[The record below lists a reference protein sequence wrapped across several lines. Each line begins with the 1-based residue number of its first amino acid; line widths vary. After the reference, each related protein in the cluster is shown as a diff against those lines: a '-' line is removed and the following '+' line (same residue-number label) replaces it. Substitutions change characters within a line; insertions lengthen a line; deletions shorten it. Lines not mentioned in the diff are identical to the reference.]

1 VGFNEVLGVDV
12 LWWYHHKDGMSD
24 DLKPLAWIG
33 NSQKEL
39 RAFPEDVKDVMG
51 YALHLAQAGGKHDAV
66 KPLAGFG
73 GAGVLEVVDDYDGD
87 TYRAVYTVK
96 FADRV
101 YVLHAFQKKAKKGI
115 KTPKQ
120 EIDLIRERL
129 KLAEADH
136 TARAKGGRT

>member
-1 VGFNEVLGVDV
+1 MEDAPR
-12 LWWYHHKDGMSD
+12 
-24 DLKPLAWIG
+24 PLAWIG
-33 NSQKEL
+33 SSLKAL
-39 RAFPEDVKDVMG
+39 RTFPDEVKDVMG
-51 YALHLAQAGGKHDAV
+51 YALHLAQAGGKHDAA

-73 GAGVLEVVDDYDGD
+73 GAGVLEVVDDHDGD

-115 KTPKQ
+115 RTPRQ
-120 EIDLIRERL
+120 DMDLVRERL

-136 TARAKGGRT
+136 AARTKGSRR

>member
-1 VGFNEVLGVDV
+1 
-12 LWWYHHKDGMSD
+12 M
-24 DLKPLAWIG
+24 AWIG

-51 YALHLAQAGGKHDAV
+51 YALHLAQTGSKHDAA

-120 EIDLIRERL
+120 EIDLIRNRL

-136 TARAKGGRT
+136 AARTKGDRK